1 MACFLRAYHCKQF
14 DMQTD
19 VESSQDQ
26 HGEQVSTA
34 CSLDAGSQRS
44 AAEMFKGLVD
54 RIVDPA
60 NWRPTAGAAVTRH
73 LDESGNDPQREIRE
87 GDYLE
92 IQPANEGEIHWV
104 RLERIERR
112 LNPCAEWEA
121 ISFKLRPV
129 EDPTKT
135 EHPPMQ
141 QHLRANE
148 YCVLELQREKD
159 KISTQVHGRDVISA
173 DHWHQFM
180 QELLH
185 HHS

>member
-1 MACFLRAYHCKQF
+1 MHTEAEFP
-14 DMQTD
+14 
-19 VESSQDQ
+19 Q
-26 HGEQVSTA
+26 HEHDEEVSTA
-34 CSLDAGSQRS
+34 CSLDAGNERS
-44 AAEMFKGLVD
+44 AAELFKSLVD

-60 NWRPTAGAAVTRH
+60 NWRPTEGTAVKRH
-73 LDESGNDPQREIRE
+73 LDESGAEQQREIRE

-135 EHPPMQ
+135 AHPPVQ
-141 QHLRANE
+141 QHLPEHE

-159 KISTQVHGRDVISA
+159 KISTQVHGRPVIGE
-173 DHWHQFM
+173 DHWQQFM

-185 HHS
+185 HS